1 MREIHDQELL
11 DHYLKRYNI
20 EALFDT
26 PDLTFHLYEYD
37 QGELMNVLHPTT
49 EYLKFV
55 VEGSFRGYSINS
67 EGKYTFG
74 AKAISAFYVQGDLE
88 FCGFRNAS
96 HYDEVVEKVL
106 TIELPLHTLRETLLN
121 DNRFLRHLIHR
132 IGTKLAAESHML
144 MRTSLEDSLLYYL
157 RNMCPDHRIT
167 SVEDTALRLN
177 YSRSQL
183 QRVLRDLTSRGILE
197 KQGKGSYQLKEA

>member
-1 MREIHDQELL
+1 MREIQDQELL
-11 DHYLKRYNI
+11 DRYLKRYNI
-20 EALFDT
+20 EALFNT
-26 PDLTFHLYEYD
+26 PDLPFHLYEYD

-67 EGKYTFG
+67 EGKYAFG
-74 AKAISAFYVQGDLE
+74 AKAINAFYVQGDLE

-197 KQGKGSYQLKEA
+197 KQGKGAYQLKEA